1 MLYRLGRYSWECYW
15 LYSDRIYCRCFPY
28 LLSVRHFNCIPIRE
42 RVIVMK
48 NLIFCAVAILFM
60 IGCASSGNQ
69 AALDAHADAP
79 ATAKQLTGSEIK
91 TTVIGRKHS
100 SVTSTGYPFSQ
111 VLSAD
116 GTAQIKISSESMQS
130 GSWVVT
136 EDVICIT
143 YQKYGKECSR
153 VLSEG
158 SAIWFVDNVTNKT
171 HNKFIAN

>member
-1 MLYRLGRYSWECYW
+1 
-15 LYSDRIYCRCFPY
+15 
-28 LLSVRHFNCIPIRE
+28 
-42 RVIVMK
+42 MK
-48 NLIFCAVAILFM
+48 KIIFCALAILFM
-60 IGCASSGNQ
+60 VGCASSGHQ

-79 ATAKQLTGSEIK
+79 ANARQLTGSEIK

-116 GTAQIKISSESMQS
+116 GTAQIHISSESMQS

-143 YQKYGKECSR
+143 YQKYGKECSK
-153 VLSEG
+153 VLTEG
-158 SAIWFVDNVTNKT
+158 GSIWFVDSTTNKT
-171 HNKFIAN
+171 NNKFIAN